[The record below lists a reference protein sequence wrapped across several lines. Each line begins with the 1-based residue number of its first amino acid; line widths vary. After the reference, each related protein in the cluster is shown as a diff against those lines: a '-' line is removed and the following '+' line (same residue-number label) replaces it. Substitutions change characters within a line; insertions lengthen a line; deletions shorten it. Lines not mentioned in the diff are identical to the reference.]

1 MMPLLSSF
9 FHDCTAFCTRFMHCI
24 RIAFCVIIKKKRKE
38 RNIMDM
44 NKLYKK
50 AYIVLFNSITDALAA
65 PEMAEHILKNAQQ
78 LAEEI
83 ILTGAD

>member
-1 MMPLLSSF
+1 
-9 FHDCTAFCTRFMHCI
+9 
-24 RIAFCVIIKKKRKE
+24 
-38 RNIMDM
+38 MDM

-65 PEMAEHILKNAQQ
+65 PEMAEHILKNAHQ

>member
-1 MMPLLSSF
+1 
-9 FHDCTAFCTRFMHCI
+9 MHYICV
-24 RIAFCVIIKKKRKE
+24 AFCVIIKEKRKE

-65 PEMAEHILKNAQQ
+65 PEMAEHILK
-78 LAEEI
+78 
-83 ILTGAD
+83 DRKSVV

>member
-1 MMPLLSSF
+1 
-9 FHDCTAFCTRFMHCI
+9 
-24 RIAFCVIIKKKRKE
+24 
-38 RNIMDM
+38 MDM

-50 AYIVLFNSITDALAA
+50 AYIVLFNSITAALAA

>member
-1 MMPLLSSF
+1 
-9 FHDCTAFCTRFMHCI
+9 
-24 RIAFCVIIKKKRKE
+24 
-38 RNIMDM
+38 MDM

-50 AYIVLFNSITDALAA
+50 EYIVLFNSITDALAA

>member
-1 MMPLLSSF
+1 MHPFL
-9 FHDCTAFCTRFMHCI
+9 HCI
-24 RIAFCVIIKKKRKE
+24 RVAFCVIINKKRKE
-38 RNIMDM
+38 RNIVDM

>member
-1 MMPLLSSF
+1 
-9 FHDCTAFCTRFMHCI
+9 
-24 RIAFCVIIKKKRKE
+24 
-38 RNIMDM
+38 MDM

-65 PEMAEHILKNAQQ
+65 PEMAEHILKNAQ

>member
-1 MMPLLSSF
+1 
-9 FHDCTAFCTRFMHCI
+9 
-24 RIAFCVIIKKKRKE
+24 
-38 RNIMDM
+38 MDM

-83 ILTGAD
+83 ILTGADCPPAPARTLPNTMGTGGNRLRRKGKQP

>member
-1 MMPLLSSF
+1 MPLLSSF
-9 FHDCTAFCTRFMHCI
+9 FHDCTAFCAHFMHCI
-24 RIAFCVIIKKKRKE
+24 RVAFCVIINKKRKE
-38 RNIMDM
+38 RNIVDM

>member
-1 MMPLLSSF
+1 MHPFL
-9 FHDCTAFCTRFMHCI
+9 HCI
-24 RIAFCVIIKKKRKE
+24 RIAFCVIINKKRKE
-38 RNIMDM
+38 RNIVDM

>member
-1 MMPLLSSF
+1 
-9 FHDCTAFCTRFMHCI
+9 MHCI
-24 RIAFCVIIKKKRKE
+24 RVAFCVIIKK
-38 RNIMDM
+38 NM

>member
-1 MMPLLSSF
+1 
-9 FHDCTAFCTRFMHCI
+9 MHYI
-24 RIAFCVIIKKKRKE
+24 RVAFCVIINKKRKE
-38 RNIMDM
+38 RNIVDM

>member
-1 MMPLLSSF
+1 
-9 FHDCTAFCTRFMHCI
+9 
-24 RIAFCVIIKKKRKE
+24 
-38 RNIMDM
+38 MDM

-65 PEMAEHILKNAQQ
+65 AEMAEHILKNAQQ

>member
-1 MMPLLSSF
+1 
-9 FHDCTAFCTRFMHCI
+9 
-24 RIAFCVIIKKKRKE
+24 
-38 RNIMDM
+38 MDM

-50 AYIVLFNSITDALAA
+50 AYAYIVLFNSITDALAA

>member
-1 MMPLLSSF
+1 
-9 FHDCTAFCTRFMHCI
+9 MHCI
-24 RIAFCVIIKKKRKE
+24 CVAFCVIIKKKRKE

-65 PEMAEHILKNAQQ
+65 PEMAEHILKNAHQ

>member
-1 MMPLLSSF
+1 
-9 FHDCTAFCTRFMHCI
+9 
-24 RIAFCVIIKKKRKE
+24 
-38 RNIMDM
+38 MDM

-83 ILTGAD
+83 ILTGADWPPAPARTLLNTMGTGGTRLRRKGKQP

>member
-1 MMPLLSSF
+1 
-9 FHDCTAFCTRFMHCI
+9 MHCI
-24 RIAFCVIIKKKRKE
+24 RIAFCVIIKEKRKE

-65 PEMAEHILKNAQQ
+65 PEMAEHILKNAQ
-78 LAEEI
+78 
-83 ILTGAD
+83 

>member
-1 MMPLLSSF
+1 
-9 FHDCTAFCTRFMHCI
+9 
-24 RIAFCVIIKKKRKE
+24 
-38 RNIMDM
+38 MDM

-83 ILTGAD
+83 ILTGEDWQPAWATRAPISSAAQ

>member
-1 MMPLLSSF
+1 
-9 FHDCTAFCTRFMHCI
+9 
-24 RIAFCVIIKKKRKE
+24 
-38 RNIMDM
+38 MDM

-65 PEMAEHILKNAQQ
+65 PEMAEHILKNVQQ

>member
-1 MMPLLSSF
+1 
-9 FHDCTAFCTRFMHCI
+9 
-24 RIAFCVIIKKKRKE
+24 
-38 RNIMDM
+38 MDM

-50 AYIVLFNSITDALAA
+50 AYIVLFNSITDALAS

>member
-1 MMPLLSSF
+1 
-9 FHDCTAFCTRFMHCI
+9 MHCI
-24 RIAFCVIIKKKRKE
+24 RIAFCVIIKRKRKE
-38 RNIMDM
+38 RNIVDM